1 MVALSAADAVSVWN
15 QLEVV
20 MANWRRFEDL
30 AAKAGPFI
38 WRATRSG
45 LGKVNLD

>member
-1 MVALSAADAVSVWN
+1 
-15 QLEVV
+15 

-30 AAKAGPFI
+30 VAQSGPFI

-45 LGKVNLD
+45 LARVNLD

>member
-1 MVALSAADAVSVWN
+1 MVALSASDAGSVWN

-30 AAKAGPFI
+30 VNQPGPFI

>member
-1 MVALSAADAVSVWN
+1 MITLSAADAGNVWN

-30 AAKAGPFI
+30 VAQSGPFI

-45 LGKVNLD
+45 LGAVKLD